1 MTQELK
7 LHSPA
12 GAEPAVYRWPI
23 PGSDGRDG
31 AHEIID
37 TIRWVCEDFPEL
49 KQSMDPK
56 LIQATDS
63 KSYESLKHLCD
74 MYNNNLDSALQ
85 LWKGTA
91 QTYQLNKRPSTT
103 LLKHILQQCYNHAVT
118 DPEKLNQYEP
128 FSPEV
133 YGETSFELVDQM
145 IRSINFTEDDSFID
159 LGSGVGQVVLQVA
172 SATPCKMCYGME
184 KAEWPALYQGAMDKE
199 FRKWTRWYGKKYSD
213 YKLEKGDFLCE
224 EMKDRLNNATVIF
237 VNNFAFGPQVDHQL
251 KLRFS
256 NMKEGA
262 KIVSS
267 KAFCPLNFR
276 ITDRNLSDIGT
287 IMHVTELSPLCGAV
301 SWTGK
306 PFTYYVH
313 TIDRTLLEKYFLRL
327 KNPKMKENAE
337 IRKDRRGRPITFKD
351 KVNLVENEDQKNK
364 KRRREQHDDHNY
376 QAAKIID
383 FDSASN
389 TSNATTDDSSL
400 YGPTT
405 RRGWAEWVAARPKSP
420 TSSIEQDNDELNMEL
435 GEEMEKE
442 KRKKQVK
449 HLKNGALQKKKR
461 RDRKA
466 RRKIVS
472 PTTKASKLRNK
483 NKALALDGLSL
494 LHTHTLLST
503 SGKGTDDVTYN
514 DRSMTDHSS
523 SVFKLTTQNQT
534 VSSLE
539 TPPALQQLLEIF
551 RQQYMAFLAYM
562 QSPQYK
568 QHVQMEIDK
577 ENLRKQD
584 LQNKMFQLEKQIANL
599 QKDSVGVLKA
609 RLNELGIDASNPD
622 DFLSQAKTIV
632 HEHKE
637 LEKQMNAQK
646 LAEKNGIGHDN
657 TRKNGFLQP
666 VYTQDYL
673 WKEVTAFYSRK
684 RQLVSQVMKL
694 EEEVKKLEAMNA
706 FADNKSFLPDTP
718 APTPKALSPKH
729 CSKRKSSASSSPA
742 QVTCKTEAK
751 PHELV
756 SGDMHSMISK
766 LKNDVTSALIGNLG
780 RNGIVGDVKS
790 GDESCERSFKHPD
803 LSIKGLLEC
812 TKPMKMDGKGDA
824 GVVSSNLEHS
834 YASSDVAKSL
844 KISKPTVLNGVRAPN
859 GVITVSSVHV
869 PNKSLVN
876 SPTSPA
882 TNLKNIPT
890 CKQTDLK
897 TMTDENKLRLSLAND
912 LINFRESFD
921 GRSNGANTNKLSEVT
936 YSPISR
942 PSSRSS
948 TESTPSGMEVTASPD
963 ILLPGGTAP
972 RVMKNTV
979 AAQPLKMAPAQ
990 PPATTVR
997 SHSVTTQSAYHS
1009 SGSTVSIL
1017 SPGTYLS
1024 SLPNQKHVNKISK
1037 AVTAPV
1043 KTSKQVTAVSSPQ
1056 HPIQQLPPK
1065 PKDAARVIP
1074 HVAQA
1079 VRPAPVPVQTQMV
1092 QERPGM
1098 LQNVQAA
1105 TVQGSKVQK
1114 AESGS
1119 PTTKNWQ
1126 AQINSGFDALVAF
1139 ASSELDRNRELKRK
1153 NLSEDPT
1160 RSVSKAYGTP
1170 PLNKYAKSTN
1180 CMRGMDG
1187 KGMFSG
1193 VKKPMGSF
1201 GSSAL
1206 AKCAKLQGV
1215 SSTTSR
1221 SPGSSSTG
1229 PRTPPGSPPA
1239 ERKGPCTPPGSPK
1252 DHSRKSRSRSESMGR
1267 SRSRSHSYS
1276 SRSRSRSSSGSRS
1289 RSSSRSRSRRSSS
1302 LSSLSSDSSDDERK
1316 KAKHGS
1322 AVQLSKTNLTAKNSP
1337 SNKQQT
1343 NSFYTRDINWNK
1355 SSDTNRLTNNNVNA
1369 FAGSPIQTNSS
1380 ATCANIHVVNNN
1392 SFSGGGVMMM
1402 NTPPPTS
1409 SVNIGPPSG
1418 LTGSPFNNYSFPPR
1432 KDVVPPAPPTLP
1444 SGPKP
1449 SDPVPLPGMQLQHL
1463 PQGFQS
1469 SSYNEMPQM
1478 PNLNHPPPNRSSF
1491 NNTVNPGTPI
1501 NQPRQNVSA
1510 PFPTLPDLSRPPP
1523 NAMFQRPLLCNNNSP
1538 ISNSMPVGPHQ
1549 NTNAPP
1555 RPPMPSSGMG
1565 VSQRPNSVGPAY
1577 NVNSRPCV
1585 QGPSMNSPLRHQGDM
1600 PRSPYPDMQRSM
1612 PPGCGNPQEFVPPQL
1627 NYPPPPLSAPPQRLN
1642 QAPSLPNPSNQ
1653 GSRMPPSMSTP
1664 PSGAPRIP
1672 AYTSNNIP
1680 IGPRSDF
1687 SASRM
1692 SFPPLNAP
1700 PLNFSMNQGG
1710 LRPQYGQQM
1719 PPLSNSGWQQY
1730 PMGGR

>member
-12 GAEPAVYRWPI
+12 GAEPAVYQWPI

-56 LIQATDS
+56 LIQGTDS
-63 KSYESLKHLCD
+63 KSYESLKRLCD
-74 MYNNNLDSALQ
+74 IYNNNLDSALQ

-91 QTYQLNKRPSTT
+91 HTYQLNKRPSTT

-145 IRSINFTEDDSFID
+145 IRSINFTEEDSFID

-184 KAEWPALYQGAMDKE
+184 KAEWPAFYQGAMDRE

-327 KNPKMKENAE
+327 KNPKMKE
-337 IRKDRRGRPITFKD
+337 
-351 KVNLVENEDQKNK
+351 DQRNK
-364 KRRREQHDDHNY
+364 KRRREHDDHNY

-435 GEEMEKE
+435 REEVDKE

-461 RDRKA
+461 RDR
-466 RRKIVS
+466 
-472 PTTKASKLRNK
+472 
-483 NKALALDGLSL
+483 
-494 LHTHTLLST
+494 
-503 SGKGTDDVTYN
+503 KGTDDVTYN

-551 RQQYMAFLAYM
+551 RQQYMAYLAYM

-584 LQNKMFQLEKQIANL
+584 LQNKMFQLEKQITNL

-637 LEKQMNAQK
+637 LEKQMNAQT

-742 QVTCKTEAK
+742 QVTCKTEGK

-756 SGDMHSMISK
+756 TGDVNSMISK

-790 GDESCERSFKHPD
+790 GDENCERSFKHPD

-812 TKPMKMDGKGDA
+812 TKPVKMDGKGDA
-824 GVVSSNLEHS
+824 GIVSSNVEHS
-834 YASSDVAKSL
+834 YASSDVVKNL
-844 KISKPTVLNGVRAPN
+844 KLSKPTVLNGVRAPN
-859 GVITVSSVHV
+859 GVITVSSLHV
-869 PNKSLVN
+869 PNKPLVN

-882 TNLKNIPT
+882 TNVKNIPT
-890 CKQTDLK
+890 NKQTDLK

-921 GRSNGANTNKLSEVT
+921 GRANGANTNKLSEVT

-972 RVMKNTV
+972 RVVKTTV
-979 AAQPLKMAPAQ
+979 AAQPLKVASSHTL
-990 PPATTVR
+990 TTSVR
-997 SHSVTTQSAYHS
+997 SHSLTTQSAYHS
-1009 SGSTVSIL
+1009 AGATVSIL

-1037 AVTAPV
+1037 AVTTPV
-1043 KTSKQVTAVSSPQ
+1043 KTSKQVTAVSNPQ

-1065 PKDAARVIP
+1065 PKDAPRVIP

-1079 VRPAPVPVQTQMV
+1079 VRPAPLPVQTQMV
-1092 QERPGM
+1092 QDRPGM

-1160 RSVSKAYGTP
+1160 RSVSKTYGTP
-1170 PLNKYAKSTN
+1170 PLSKYAKSTK

-1252 DHSRKSRSRSESMGR
+1252 DHGRKSRSRSESMGR

-1316 KAKHGS
+1316 KAKNGS
-1322 AVQLSKTNLTAKNSP
+1322 AVQLSKTNLSAKNSP

-1343 NSFYTRDINWNK
+1343 NHFYSRDINWNK

-1463 PQGFQS
+1463 PQGFQNS
-1469 SSYNEMPQM
+1469 TYNEMPQM
-1478 PNLNHPPPNRSSF
+1478 PNLNQPPPNRSSF
-1491 NNTVNPGTPI
+1491 NNNVNPGTPI
-1501 NQPRQNVSA
+1501 NQPRQTA

-1523 NAMFQRPLLCNNNSP
+1523 NTIFQRPLLCNNNSP

-1555 RPPMPSSGMG
+1555 PRPPMPSSGMG
-1565 VSQRPNSVGPAY
+1565 VSQRPNSVGPAF

-1600 PRSPYPDMQRSM
+1600 PRSQFPDMQRSI
-1612 PPGCGNPQEFVPPQL
+1612 PPGCGNPQDFVPPQL
-1627 NYPPPPLSAPPQRLN
+1627 NYPPPPLSAPPQRMN
-1642 QAPSLPNPSNQ
+1642 QAPSLPNPTNPV
-1653 GSRMPPSMSTP
+1653 SRMPPSMSTP
-1664 PSGAPRIP
+1664 PNGAARMP

-1692 SFPPLNAP
+1692 SFPPMNAP

>member
-637 LEKQMNAQK
+637 LEKQASTLSTQIRNLETEQQKLMNAQK

-1105 TVQGSKVQK
+1105 TVQGS
-1114 AESGS
+1114 
-1119 PTTKNWQ
+1119 
-1126 AQINSGFDALVAF
+1126 
-1139 ASSELDRNRELKRK
+1139 
-1153 NLSEDPT
+1153 
-1160 RSVSKAYGTP
+1160 
-1170 PLNKYAKSTN
+1170 
-1180 CMRGMDG
+1180 
-1187 KGMFSG
+1187 
-1193 VKKPMGSF
+1193 
-1201 GSSAL
+1201 
-1206 AKCAKLQGV
+1206 
-1215 SSTTSR
+1215 
-1221 SPGSSSTG
+1221 
-1229 PRTPPGSPPA
+1229 
-1239 ERKGPCTPPGSPK
+1239 
-1252 DHSRKSRSRSESMGR
+1252 
-1267 SRSRSHSYS
+1267 
-1276 SRSRSRSSSGSRS
+1276 
-1289 RSSSRSRSRRSSS
+1289 
-1302 LSSLSSDSSDDERK
+1302 
-1316 KAKHGS
+1316 
-1322 AVQLSKTNLTAKNSP
+1322 
-1337 SNKQQT
+1337 
-1343 NSFYTRDINWNK
+1343 
-1355 SSDTNRLTNNNVNA
+1355 
-1369 FAGSPIQTNSS
+1369 PIQTNSS

>member
-12 GAEPAVYRWPI
+12 GAEPAVYQWPI

-74 MYNNNLDSALQ
+74 TYNNNLDSALQ

-637 LEKQMNAQK
+637 LEKQASTLSTQIRNLETEQQKLMNAQK

-756 SGDMHSMISK
+756 GGDMHSMISK

-812 TKPMKMDGKGDA
+812 TKPIKMDGKGDA

-834 YASSDVAKSL
+834 YASSDMAKSL

-882 TNLKNIPT
+882 TNVKNIPT

-979 AAQPLKMAPAQ
+979 AAQPLKMAPVQ

-1105 TVQGSKVQK
+1105 TVQ
-1114 AESGS
+1114 
-1119 PTTKNWQ
+1119 
-1126 AQINSGFDALVAF
+1126 
-1139 ASSELDRNRELKRK
+1139 
-1153 NLSEDPT
+1153 
-1160 RSVSKAYGTP
+1160 
-1170 PLNKYAKSTN
+1170 
-1180 CMRGMDG
+1180 
-1187 KGMFSG
+1187 
-1193 VKKPMGSF
+1193 
-1201 GSSAL
+1201 
-1206 AKCAKLQGV
+1206 
-1215 SSTTSR
+1215 
-1221 SPGSSSTG
+1221 
-1229 PRTPPGSPPA
+1229 
-1239 ERKGPCTPPGSPK
+1239 
-1252 DHSRKSRSRSESMGR
+1252 
-1267 SRSRSHSYS
+1267 
-1276 SRSRSRSSSGSRS
+1276 
-1289 RSSSRSRSRRSSS
+1289 
-1302 LSSLSSDSSDDERK
+1302 
-1316 KAKHGS
+1316 
-1322 AVQLSKTNLTAKNSP
+1322 
-1337 SNKQQT
+1337 
-1343 NSFYTRDINWNK
+1343 
-1355 SSDTNRLTNNNVNA
+1355 
-1369 FAGSPIQTNSS
+1369 GSPIQTNSS

-1549 NTNAPP
+1549 NTNALP

-1585 QGPSMNSPLRHQGDM
+1585 QGPSMNSPLRHQGEM

>member
-12 GAEPAVYRWPI
+12 GAEPAVYQWPI

-56 LIQATDS
+56 LIQGTDS
-63 KSYESLKHLCD
+63 KSYESLKRLCD
-74 MYNNNLDSALQ
+74 IYNNNLDDALQ

-91 QTYQLNKRPSTT
+91 HTYQLNKRPSTT

-145 IRSINFTEDDSFID
+145 IRSINFTEEDSFID

-184 KAEWPALYQGAMDKE
+184 KAEWPAFYQGAMDRE

-364 KRRREQHDDHNY
+364 KRRREHDDHNY

-405 RRGWAEWVAARPKSP
+405 RRRGWAEWVAARPKSP

-435 GEEMEKE
+435 REEVDKE

-449 HLKNGALQKKKR
+449 HLKNGVLQKKKR

-551 RQQYMAFLAYM
+551 RQQYMAYLAYM

-584 LQNKMFQLEKQIANL
+584 LQNKMFQLEKQITNL

-637 LEKQMNAQK
+637 LEKQASTLSTQIRNLETEQQKLMNAQT

-742 QVTCKTEAK
+742 QVTCKTEAQ

-756 SGDMHSMISK
+756 SGDVNSMISK

-780 RNGIVGDVKS
+780 RNGIVGDVRS

-812 TKPMKMDGKGDA
+812 TKPVKMDGKGDA
-824 GVVSSNLEHS
+824 GIVSSNVEHS
-834 YASSDVAKSL
+834 YASSDVVKSL
-844 KISKPTVLNGVRAPN
+844 KLSKPTLLNGVRAPN
-859 GVITVSSVHV
+859 VITVSSVHV
-869 PNKSLVN
+869 PNKPLVN

-882 TNLKNIPT
+882 TTVKNIPNS
-890 CKQTDLK
+890 KQTDLK

-921 GRSNGANTNKLSEVT
+921 GRANGANTNKLSEVT

-972 RVMKNTV
+972 RVMKTTV
-979 AAQPLKMAPAQ
+979 AAQPLKMAPSQ
-990 PPATTVR
+990 TMTTSVR

-1009 SGSTVSIL
+1009 AGATVSIL

-1037 AVTAPV
+1037 AVTTPV
-1043 KTSKQVTAVSSPQ
+1043 KTSKQVTAVSNPQ

-1065 PKDAARVIP
+1065 PKDSPRVIP

-1079 VRPAPVPVQTQMV
+1079 VRPAPLPVQTQMV
-1092 QERPGM
+1092 QDRPGM

-1105 TVQGSKVQK
+1105 TVQ
-1114 AESGS
+1114 
-1119 PTTKNWQ
+1119 
-1126 AQINSGFDALVAF
+1126 
-1139 ASSELDRNRELKRK
+1139 
-1153 NLSEDPT
+1153 
-1160 RSVSKAYGTP
+1160 
-1170 PLNKYAKSTN
+1170 
-1180 CMRGMDG
+1180 
-1187 KGMFSG
+1187 
-1193 VKKPMGSF
+1193 
-1201 GSSAL
+1201 
-1206 AKCAKLQGV
+1206 
-1215 SSTTSR
+1215 
-1221 SPGSSSTG
+1221 
-1229 PRTPPGSPPA
+1229 
-1239 ERKGPCTPPGSPK
+1239 
-1252 DHSRKSRSRSESMGR
+1252 
-1267 SRSRSHSYS
+1267 
-1276 SRSRSRSSSGSRS
+1276 
-1289 RSSSRSRSRRSSS
+1289 
-1302 LSSLSSDSSDDERK
+1302 
-1316 KAKHGS
+1316 
-1322 AVQLSKTNLTAKNSP
+1322 
-1337 SNKQQT
+1337 
-1343 NSFYTRDINWNK
+1343 
-1355 SSDTNRLTNNNVNA
+1355 
-1369 FAGSPIQTNSS
+1369 GSPIQTNSS

-1463 PQGFQS
+1463 PQGFQN

-1478 PNLNHPPPNRSSF
+1478 PNLNQPPPNRSSF
-1491 NNTVNPGTPI
+1491 NNNVNPGTPI
-1501 NQPRQNVSA
+1501 NQPRQTA

-1523 NAMFQRPLLCNNNSP
+1523 NAMFQRSLLCNNNSP

-1555 RPPMPSSGMG
+1555 PRPPMPSSGIG
-1565 VSQRPNSVGPAY
+1565 VSQRPNSVGPAF

-1600 PRSPYPDMQRSM
+1600 SRSQFPDMQRSM

-1627 NYPPPPLSAPPQRLN
+1627 NYPPPPLSAPPQRMN
-1642 QAPSLPNPSNQ
+1642 QAPSLPNPTNP
-1653 GSRMPPSMSTP
+1653 GSRMPPSMSTQP
-1664 PSGAPRIP
+1664 NGAARIP

-1692 SFPPLNAP
+1692 SFPPMNAP
-1700 PLNFSMNQGG
+1700 PLNFSMNQSG